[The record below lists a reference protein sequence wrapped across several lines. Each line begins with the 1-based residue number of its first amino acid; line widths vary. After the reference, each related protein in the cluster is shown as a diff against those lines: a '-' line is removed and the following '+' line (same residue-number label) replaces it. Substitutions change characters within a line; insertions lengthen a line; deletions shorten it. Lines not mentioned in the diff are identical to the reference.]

1 MEKFMILELGQE
13 IWKMSLEHLVWCENF
28 KKKVLKKCL
37 KNEADLNKYF
47 TIEDKQQQKKR
58 KKKIQAHIPRY

>member
-1 MEKFMILELGQE
+1 M
-13 IWKMSLEHLVWCENF
+13 

-47 TIEDKQQQKKR
+47 TIEDKQQQQQKKER
-58 KKKIQAHIPRY
+58 KKEKKSKLIDPDIDSY